1 MADPLSI
8 AASAA
13 GLVSIA
19 DTIFTRIYRY
29 AKGVKGAAKEIEEL
43 AAGIRTLSEI
53 LHGLQLV
60 LSQYDDDLSDSNLRL
75 HHLNSC
81 RETLLKIQR
90 KIDSNDSQISNR
102 SKFEVTIQKLKW
114 PFSGA
119 EVKALLSE
127 VERHKA
133 TINVA
138 MTGDSLATILRGLSR
153 QDRMAE
159 DIRSLRES
167 QEGRWAMETHIA
179 ITKQRKKILEF
190 FGKVD
195 HVAAQRTNLKLHHPL
210 TGLWLTE
217 GVAFK
222 TWLHTANSKMWL
234 SGIPGA
240 GKTVLAACAI
250 EEAMKESSVTRAVA
264 YFYCDYKE
272 VVTQDPVIILSS
284 LATQLARQREDAF
297 AILQELY
304 KTCNSEDGR
313 ISTPELSAIGTSYS
327 STALLLSVCLLRFT
341 LTPNPPC

>member
-1 MADPLSI
+1 MGDPLSI

-19 DTIFTRIYRY
+19 DTVFTRIYRY

-60 LSQYDDDLSDSNLRL
+60 LSQYDDDRWDPNLRL

-81 RETLLKIQR
+81 RETLLKVQK
-90 KIDSNDSQISNR
+90 KIYGNESQISNK
-102 SKFEVTIQKLKW
+102 STFEATIQKLKW
-114 PFSGA
+114 PFSA
-119 EVKALLSE
+119 SEVKALLSD

-153 QDRMAE
+153 QDKMAE
-159 DIRSLRES
+159 DIRSLKGS
-167 QEGRWAMETHIA
+167 QEARWAMETHIA
-179 ITKQRKKILEF
+179 ITNQRKKVLEF
-190 FGKVD
+190 FGKLDPVT
-195 HVAAQRTNLKLHHPL
+195 AQRTNLKLHHPL

-222 TWLHTANSKMWL
+222 TWLHTPNSKMWL

-272 VVTQDPVIILSS
+272 ADTQDSVKILSS
-284 LATQLARQREDAF
+284 LAAQLARQSEDGF

-313 ISTPELSAIGTSYS
+313 TSTPELSALGTSYS
-327 STALLLSVCLLRFT
+327 SIALLLSRCLLSFT
-341 LTPNPPC
+341 LTPNPLC